1 MALRA
6 YLKAGAAFATAGV
19 VAAVPA
25 IAPPLSPHDVKVA
38 RDTEVALTANDYVS
52 IVNTFFGKYPGSK
65 DAPGLWGIS
74 GVAHQYAKEIAGPVQ
89 ANQDL
94 VDGFFA
100 SGVSEVVRQYMI
112 ASTPD
117 PVQQDTINGFFA
129 RGITDTAWRH
139 VIASTTDPT
148 LVPFINAFFNINN
161 PLAGAD
167 EGGVSGNPSRF
178 GISGVVYTRLL
189 AAYLAGDLTTE
200 QFAVINDLFEGG
212 MTQVV
217 WNQLL
222 ARTSDLQQRE
232 TINDFFEGG
241 ATQVVRT
248 QLLSRT
254 TDPNQIADIK
264 AFMGDPANPD
274 APYGLSENVRI
285 RLLAATTDP
294 VQKDLINGFFDEGIS
309 EVVRYLLVGPA
320 PVPPEPLVQTSFT
333 TLSAPA
339 TEEAASPE
347 AEAPKVETLAA
358 KASVPAATPAAA
370 APAAAPAEA
379 PKFTAKVR
387 DTSVEDE
394 AAAADL
400 TNGNKAEPVIIVGAP
415 GAKSGSGSWGIFGQ
429 VADAVSQA
437 ISGAGA
443 APSAGSPSST
453 PSGGTDSPS

>member
-1 MALRA
+1 M
-6 YLKAGAAFATAGV
+6 
-19 VAAVPA
+19 
-25 IAPPLSPHDVKVA
+25 
-38 RDTEVALTANDYVS
+38 
-52 IVNTFFGKYPGSK
+52 
-65 DAPGLWGIS
+65 
-74 GVAHQYAKEIAGPVQ
+74 
-89 ANQDL
+89 
-94 VDGFFA
+94 
-100 SGVSEVVRQYMI
+100 VRQYLI
-112 ASTPD
+112 ASTLD

-129 RGITDTAWRH
+129 GGFTDLAHRH
-139 VIASTTDPT
+139 VLASTTDPA
-148 LVPFINAFFNINN
+148 LVPYINAFFDQFNEN
-161 PLAGAD
+161 PALKGIP
-167 EGGVSGNPSRF
+167 GVIF
-178 GISGVVYTRLL
+178 LRLM
-189 AAYLAGDLTTE
+189 ASDLTPE
-200 QFAVINDLFEGG
+200 QKSVVNDLFQGG

-222 ARTSDLQQRE
+222 ARTSDPQQVE
-232 TINDFFEGG
+232 TINDFFTGG

-264 AFMGDPANPD
+264 AFFPD
-274 APYGLSENVRI
+274 AYTGYGGGISENVRI
-285 RLLAATTDP
+285 RLLAATADP

-320 PVPPEPLVQTSFT
+320 PVPPEEPEPFAPT
-333 TLSAPA
+333 TLARFSAPA
-339 TEEAASPE
+339 EE
-347 AEAPKVETLAA
+347 
-358 KASVPAATPAAA
+358 PAAATDPVDATPAAAVASAPAAA

-387 DTSVEDE
+387 DTSVADE

-400 TNGNKAEPVIIVGAP
+400 TDGNKAEPEIIVGAGGP
-415 GAKSGSGSWGIFGQ
+415 KSGSGSWGIFGQ